1 MNRLNKIEVVKGL
14 IKQSKFVKAEI
25 ILRDIPNS
33 DKNPEVQQLLGV
45 VAFQTNRVSEAV
57 VYFQK
62 AAIDLPKDGYL
73 QNNLAQSYKILGFLD
88 EAKLAFKNAAKYQTK
103 FADPL
108 NHLGLLLMQEGEEE
122 QAEIAFLNA
131 ISRHPNYAEAHYN
144 LGVLLEKLDRLVE
157 AREHYQQAVRAKPD
171 YIQALNNLGVV
182 LDTLGEYKAAE
193 KIYRKVILTSPN
205 IPELHCS
212 LGSCLRQQGKYIAAR
227 NEFLKA
233 ADLAPNFFINK
244 WNLGFLQ
251 LAMAELPDGWSNYRY
266 RHTVDRQIFP
276 LPNKRLAHELRGQ
289 TFKIAAEQGLG
300 DQIFFSR
307 FLSQLKNRGATVKF
321 QPDPKIKSLFERVEG
336 IVVEELNE
344 PDFSIADLP
353 YLLGNN
359 AVVPSVS
366 IRPEEKARLNMLRRL
381 SDCGPPPYIG
391 LTYRAGGA
399 GENTLYKNCTPDAII
414 SILSEISATVIIVQ
428 RYPKPKEL
436 MLIFSQLGRKG
447 FDFSDVNENL
457 EDALALMTHLD
468 DYIGVSNTNMH
479 LRAATGKGARV
490 LVTHPGE
497 FRWQV
502 HGDTSPWFP
511 EFTLYRQSIN
521 SNWENAFAKLKIKI
535 KEQYG

>member
-1 MNRLNKIEVVKGL
+1 MNKLNKIEVVNDL

-25 ILRDIPNS
+25 ILKAIPNNEE
-33 DKNPEVQQLLGV
+33 NPEVQQLLGV

-62 AAIDLPKDGYL
+62 AAIYLPQDGYL

-88 EAKLAFKNAAKYQTK
+88 EAKLAFKNAAKYQTR

-122 QAEIAFLNA
+122 QAETAFLAA
-131 ISRHPNYAEAHYN
+131 ISRHPKYAEAHYN
-144 LGVLLEKLDRLVE
+144 LGVLLGKLNRLVE

-182 LDTLGEYKAAE
+182 LDSLGEYKAAE

-205 IPELHCS
+205 ISELHCS

-233 ADLAPNFFINK
+233 VDLAPNFFINK

-251 LAMAELPDGWSNYRY
+251 LAMAELHEGWSNYRY
-266 RHTVDRQIFP
+266 RHTVDRQIFS
-276 LPNKRLAHELRGQ
+276 LPNKRLAPKLRGQ
-289 TFKIAAEQGLG
+289 IYKVAAEQGLG

-307 FLSQLKNRGATVKF
+307 FLPQLKNRGATVKF

-336 IVVEELNE
+336 IVVEELNK
-344 PDFSIADLP
+344 PDFSIPDLP

-359 AVVPSVS
+359 AVVPSIT
-366 IRPEEKARLNMLRRL
+366 IRPEEKARLNMLTRL

-399 GENTLYKNCTPDAII
+399 GENTLYKDCEPDAII

-428 RYPKPKEL
+428 RHPEPKEL
-436 MLIFSQLGRKG
+436 VLISSQLGREVS
-447 FDFSDVNENL
+447 DFSDVNENL
-457 EDALALMTHLD
+457 EDALALMALLD

-479 LRAATGKGARV
+479 LRAATGKDARV

-502 HGDTSPWFP
+502 HGETSPWFP
-511 EFTLYRQSIN
+511 EFTLYRQSVGA
-521 SNWENAFAKLKIKI
+521 NWENAFAKLKTDVRDK
-535 KEQYG
+535 YG